1 MAHVPASVQ
10 YGPNLRAL
18 ATKLSIEQ
26 RLPSAQVAGLL
37 NELSGTSFSERS
49 LELTL
54 QKAVQLSKPLR
65 QSIAAKLHQSD
76 YCTLTRPVCLSQASC
91 CGCVWPPTPKAPS

>member
-1 MAHVPASVQ
+1 MQ

-37 NELSGTSFSERS
+37 NELYGTSFSERS
-49 LELTL
+49 PELTL

-65 QSIAAKLHQSD
+65 QSIAAELRQSD
-76 YCTLTRPVCLSQASC
+76 TLHFDETGVRVEGQLQWLHVAS
-91 CGCVWPPTPKAPS
+91 KAQGTQLMLHSKR